1 MRQSGGVLMSIPRP
15 PEPVPAGCTGP
26 LEVLLAQPGV
36 TDVLVNAPDEVW
48 VDRGSGLERVAIT
61 FADDEAVRAL
71 AVRLVTLAGRR
82 LDDASPYAD
91 AVLRNGTRVHAV
103 LSPIAVGGTAL
114 SLRIPR
120 AVAFSLV
127 ELVAA
132 GTLTADALP
141 WLDAIV
147 TARLSLLLSG
157 ASGSGKTTVL
167 ASLLGR
173 VGRAERLILVEDTPE
188 LAPRH
193 PHVVRLTA
201 RPPNIEGAGAVTL
214 RELVR
219 QALRMRPDRLVVGEA
234 RGAEVMDLLA
244 AFNTGHAGGAATVH
258 ANAAGEVPARLE
270 ALAATAGISRAA
282 LHSQLAAA
290 VQAVL
295 HLRRDPDGTRRLHE
309 ICVPVVGPGGVV
321 RLPVALRRGVDGLV
335 RGPAWTALV
344 RLLVQRGVTPPATP

>member
-1 MRQSGGVLMSIPRP
+1 MRHSAGVVVSLPGLP
-15 PEPVPAGCTGP
+15 TGPDLAGCAGP
-26 LEVLLAQPGV
+26 LEALLAQPGV
-36 TDVLVNAPDEVW
+36 TDVLVNGPDEVW
-48 VDRGSGLERVAIT
+48 VDRGSGLERVGVA
-61 FADDEAVRAL
+61 FADDAAVRTV

-82 LDDASPYAD
+82 LDDASPCAD
-91 AVLRNGTRVHAV
+91 AVLGNGTRVHAV

-120 AVAFSLV
+120 SAAFSLD

-132 GTLTADALP
+132 GTLLPAAVP

-147 TARLSLLLSG
+147 TARLSIVLSG

-173 VGRAERLILVEDTPE
+173 VGRAERLILIEDTPE
-188 LAPRH
+188 LAPKH

-201 RPPNIEGAGAVTL
+201 RPPNIEGAGAITM

-219 QALRMRPDRLVVGEA
+219 QALRMRPDRLIVGEA

-295 HLRRDPDGTRRLHE
+295 HLRREPDGTRRLSE
-309 ICVPVVGPGGVV
+309 ICVPVPGPGGVV
-321 RLPVALRRGVDGLV
+321 RLPVALGMATDGIV
-335 RGPAWTALV
+335 RGPSWNALV
-344 RLLVQRGVTPPATP
+344 RLLAQRGVPPP

>member
-1 MRQSGGVLMSIPRP
+1 MPLSRSPDRP
-15 PEPVPAGCTGP
+15 DVEGLVGP
-26 LEVLLAQPGV
+26 LAGLLSQPGV

-48 VDRGSGLERVAIT
+48 VDRGSGLERVGVA
-61 FADDEAVRAL
+61 FPDEAAVRNV

-82 LDDASPYAD
+82 LDDASPCAD

-103 LSPIAVGGTAL
+103 LLPIAVGGTAL

-120 AVAFSLV
+120 PVAFDLDDLV
-127 ELVAA
+127 LA
-132 GTLTADALP
+132 GTLAPEVLP

-147 TARLSLLLSG
+147 MARLSFLVCG

-173 VGRAERLILVEDTPE
+173 VCPTERLVLVEDTQE
-188 LAPRH
+188 LLPDH
-193 PHVVRLTA
+193 PHVVRLAA
-201 RPPNIEGAGAVTL
+201 RPANIEGAGAVTM

-219 QALRMRPDRLVVGEA
+219 EALRMRPDRLVVGEA
-234 RGAEVMDLLA
+234 RGPEVMDLLA

-258 ANAAGEVPARLE
+258 ANAACEVPARLE
-270 ALAATAGISRAA
+270 ALAATAGIGRAA

-295 HLRRDPDGTRRLHE
+295 HLRREPGGVRRLTE
-309 ICVPVVGPGGVV
+309 ICVPVRGVDGVV
-321 RLPVALRRGVDGLV
+321 RLPVALRMTAGEPA
-335 RGPAWTALV
+335 RGPAFGGLV
-344 RLLVQRGVTPPATP
+344 RLLSSRGLRPPVAL